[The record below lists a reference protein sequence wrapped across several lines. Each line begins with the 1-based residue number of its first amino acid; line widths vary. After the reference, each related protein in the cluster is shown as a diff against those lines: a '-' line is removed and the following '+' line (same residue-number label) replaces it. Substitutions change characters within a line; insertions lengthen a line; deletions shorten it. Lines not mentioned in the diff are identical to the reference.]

1 MMSLPVT
8 PHPAPEPR
16 PSAKRPLTV
25 VLSLDVEE
33 EGLFGGRYA
42 CRAPGVRNTAALTRL
57 APLLERGVRPTLF
70 CAHSVFADADSRRV
84 LARLR
89 DVHGAEI
96 GAHLHHWN
104 TPPLTPEAAAA
115 PGGMLARVPAAAVPD
130 GCMAAKLATL
140 FRAGADF
147 QGAPL
152 TSFRMGRWDLH
163 APLWPLLEE
172 QGVRCDAS
180 VRPLHCGKPAS
191 ANADPDQ
198 FDAPAD
204 PSWVGEGTTRL
215 LELPLTVTPLFPWL
229 PRLARALPGGAG
241 AALRASLRH
250 WGALALLPVQHPLPL
265 LRLTTLLHAARGGRV
280 LSLTWHSSELF
291 PGGAPHMPDEASVRR
306 FMEKM
311 LAYLDWLDA
320 TFAVRFLTLEE
331 LRRAA
336 EHGDFRPGSA
346 PAGAGDWTRPP
357 KTVERKGMDSRMPS
371 TDTSARFWR
380 HPSPEARS

>member
-1 MMSLPVT
+1 MMSPPRPT
-8 PHPAPEPR
+8 PAPE
-16 PSAKRPLTV
+16 SAKRPLTV

-42 CRAPGVRNTAALTRL
+42 CHAPGVRNTAALTRL

-70 CAHSVFADADSRRV
+70 CAHSVFADADSRRA

-115 PGGMLARVPAAAVPD
+115 PGGMLSRVPAAAVPD
-130 GCMAAKLATL
+130 DCMAAKLATL

-163 APLWPLLEE
+163 APLWPLLERL
-172 QGVRCDAS
+172 GVRCDAS
-180 VRPLHCGKPAS
+180 VRPLHCAPPAS
-191 ANADPDQ
+191 VCADPDH
-198 FDAPAD
+198 FAAPAD
-204 PSWVGEGTTRL
+204 PYWVGEGAARL
-215 LELPLTVTPLFPWL
+215 LEAPLTVTPLFTWL
-229 PRLARALPGGAG
+229 PRLTRALPGRAG
-241 AALRASLRH
+241 GALRASLRH

-306 FMEKM
+306 FMEKL

-336 EHGDFRPGSA
+336 ERGDFRPGIAA
-346 PAGAGDWTRPP
+346 PGGGDWTRPP
-357 KTVERKGMDSRMPS
+357 KTVERNGMDSRTPY
-371 TDTSARFWR
+371 TDTSARPWKR
-380 HPSPEARS
+380 PAPEARS